1 MSTYNDASLIYYPSG
16 YKAGKAYSLK
26 PTDGSGDL
34 TFTRASSATRVNEQG
49 LIETAGVVSPTELVI
64 NGDFATDTNWVKQAG
79 WSIGGGVATCNGSSG
94 SIYQTGVVAIGKYY
108 KCQFDVTSL
117 TSGAVAISAGG
128 NTIGQSRTSIGTYSE
143 ILYVVSGSNDRA
155 YILSQSFNGSI
166 DNVSVKEVITNN
178 IPRIDYTGGGCGKLL
193 LEPQR
198 TNLLLQSEDISSAS
212 WTKNAVSITANST
225 TSPDGTTNADLI
237 TADGTT
243 TQHYIL
249 QSQASS
255 AKTIS
260 FFVKMG
266 TQRYVQILTSGSTN
280 ALANYDLQTGD
291 VGGVGSASTASM
303 VDYGNGWWRIVLT
316 STDALTGSVYLCFV
330 NSLVQGRFPSTT
342 STGTIWIWGAMA
354 ENGATYAT
362 SYIPTTTTAVTKVA
376 DASVTTGLTSL
387 IGQTEGTLYAEYYF
401 DVTIPNAGGAD
412 RDIFSI
418 TDGTSAN
425 MIQLIHYGDGVG
437 AYNKKVYFT
446 VVLSSVYVVTITSAV
461 QSSGIMKIAG
471 AYKEND
477 FVLYVNGVQV
487 GTDTSGGVPACSVTR
502 LQPTSATL
510 TTTKTKNIALFKT
523 RLSNAQLAALTTL

>member
-1 MSTYNDASLIYYPSG
+1 MSTYDDASLIYYPSG

-362 SYIPTTTTAVTKVA
+362 SYIPTTTTAVTRVA
-376 DASVTTGLTSL
+376 DASSTTFGYNLTNLGGGTVLLELDKIEKWVDGNEPIFNIYDGATRIFLLRGANTDTRDIRFQDLSGGGNLTSPIPL
-387 IGQTEGTLYAEYYF
+387 LATNNKIAFSWDSTSSFKVSINGATIAASPIGGLFSTNR
-401 DVTIPNAGGAD
+401 I
-412 RDIFSI
+412 DILTA
-418 TDGTSAN
+418 TDGKYNIGS
-425 MIQLIHYGDGVG
+425 LIVIDEIKSQ
-437 AYNKKVYFT
+437 AELN
-446 VVLSSVYVVTITSAV
+446 
-461 QSSGIMKIAG
+461 
-471 AYKEND
+471 
-477 FVLYVNGVQV
+477 
-487 GTDTSGGVPACSVTR
+487 
-502 LQPTSATL
+502 
-510 TTTKTKNIALFKT
+510 
-523 RLSNAQLAALTTL
+523 ALTTL